1 VEHGLVATDARA
13 CGVSRTS
20 QPRIAVTVLIPQLAR
35 GGAEMVA
42 TEIANRVDR
51 TRFDVEVCVG
61 RRPELPDMRAALA
74 KTGLRV
80 IELDRTSV
88 RNLRP
93 WAGLVRHLRAR
104 PTDILHA
111 HTFGSNV
118 WASVVG
124 RLARTPAIIATE
136 HTWSYEGQPA
146 RIFLDRHLVG
156 RNAAFVAVSE
166 LDRSRMIEIERVP
179 AEVIRVIPN
188 GYLGAASAAGAPSLR
203 AELGIEDEGL
213 IVGTVAGLRPQKAL
227 DMLIRAFADVRERF
241 PAAHLVLIGEGDE
254 RASLERLVASL
265 GLAGAVTLLG
275 DRPDAVGLMAQFD
288 VFALSSAF
296 EGSPLALIEAMWWS
310 RPIVATSVG
319 GIPEMIVDG
328 ESGLLVPP
336 RSPRALGD
344 AIARM
349 LGDAGLRAA
358 LGARAREHAVAVH
371 SIERCVGAWE
381 GLYSELYE
389 RTRRGRVNGR

>member
-1 VEHGLVATDARA
+1 
-13 CGVSRTS
+13 VSRTS
-20 QPRIAVTVLIPQLAR
+20 HPRIAVTVLIPQLAR
-35 GGAEMVA
+35 GGAELVA
-42 TEIANRVDR
+42 TEVATRVDR
-51 TRFDVEVCVG
+51 DRFDVEVCVG
-61 RRPELPDMRAALA
+61 RRPELPDMRDALA
-74 KTGLRV
+74 RTGLRV
-80 IELDRTSV
+80 IDLDRTSV

-146 RIFLDRHLVG
+146 RVFLDRHLVA

-166 LDRSRMIEIERVP
+166 LDRARMIEIERVP

-188 GYLGAASAAGAPSLR
+188 GYLGASSAAGAPSLR
-203 AELGIEDEGL
+203 AELGIEGDGPV
-213 IVGTVAGLRPQKAL
+213 VGVVAGLRPQKAL

-241 PAAHLVLIGEGDE
+241 PSAHLALIGEGDE
-254 RASLERLVASL
+254 RMSLERLVASL
-265 GLAGAVTLLG
+265 GLGDAVTFLG
-275 DRPDAVGLMAQFD
+275 DRPDAIGLMAQFD
-288 VFALSSAF
+288 VFALSSEF

-319 GIPEMIVDG
+319 GIPDMIADG

-336 RSPRALGD
+336 RAPRALGD
-344 AIARM
+344 AISRL
-349 LGDAGLRAA
+349 LGDSGLRAA
-358 LGARAREHAVAVH
+358 LGARAHEHAVAVH
-371 SIERCVGAWE
+371 SIERCVEAWE

-389 RTRRGRVNGR
+389 RTRRGRANGR